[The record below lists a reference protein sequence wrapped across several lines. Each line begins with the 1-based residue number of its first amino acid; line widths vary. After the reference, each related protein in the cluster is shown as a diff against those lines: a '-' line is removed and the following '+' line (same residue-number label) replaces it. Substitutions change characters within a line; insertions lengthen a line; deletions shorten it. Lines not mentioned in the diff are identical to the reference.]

1 MKLCELKRSTW
12 LKNKSN
18 RIWRWN
24 ASKWTYSGRWQ
35 KWQKARSW
43 HSAKP
48 FFEGWQTSIVM
59 RMPKA
64 RWFKRNDKL
73 VTHYSIIN
81 LSNLEKD
88 ERVTKDMEITKFK
101 LKELGYIKKESE
113 FVKVLWNGDFSKK
126 LTFTWLEK
134 FSKSA
139 LEKIEKAWA
148 KVN

>member
-12 LKNKSN
+12 LKSKSN

-24 ASKWTYSGRWQ
+24 WSKWTYSGRGQ

-48 FFEGWQTSIVM
+48 YFEWWQTSIVM

-73 VTHYSIIN
+73 VTHYSIVN

-88 ERVTKDMEITKFK
+88 ERVTKGMEITKFK

-113 FVKVLWNGDFSKK
+113 FVKVLWNGNFSKD
-126 LTFTWLEK
+126 LTFTGLEK